1 MSDTHKHPPKPDRF
15 TRKHRTAAHQART
28 KRDQASA
35 RETKPSPRP
44 CTTCA
49 GSGWLRSGVGHYGEQ
64 EGGCKDVLAR
74 CSRCMG
80 LGYLEPGEPTP

>member
-1 MSDTHKHPPKPDRF
+1 V
-15 TRKHRTAAHQART
+15 
-28 KRDQASA
+28 SA
-35 RETKPSPRP
+35 KKKKKKAKPSPRP

-64 EGGCKDVLAR
+64 LGGCKDVLAR